1 MICQTCKNA
10 IFDACW
16 GEHKC
21 GLNGITY
28 RRLEVC
34 GDYKNGTPKESKE
47 NEEYNLL
54 REDGQ

>member
-10 IFDACW
+10 IFDAKW

-21 GLNGITY
+21 SINKVVY
-28 RRLEVC
+28 RKLDAC
-34 GDYKNGTPKESKE
+34 GDYKNGKPQESKK
-47 NEEYNLL
+47 NEEYDLL